1 MFNLFERLDLTVEG
15 TGVGLALVRGIIET
29 FGGKV
34 WVESD
39 DPGAGS
45 SFYFTIPG
53 KENNLEES
61 VVA

>member
-39 DPGAGS
+39 GPSAGS